1 MSTVRTSYAH
11 HLAALFTS
19 LSRVPLLSILRPSS
33 MAMVGDVRDAAHLN
47 PNPKQLASKCQ
58 QPLTFYL
65 DAIMILEMNT

>member
-1 MSTVRTSYAH
+1 
-11 HLAALFTS
+11 
-19 LSRVPLLSILRPSS
+19 VPLLSILRPSS